1 MWRHCNSA
9 HAAYRNL
16 QLTKKAQRSR
26 RAEPLSPCND
36 AFSAEQVCPWVV
48 PQPQEMCE
56 AQLRHGTHQGADK
69 GQQQARARA
78 LKYRNQQELFF
89 QNVGYFVIIS
99 FTSFFWVQ
107 ISTCDINQRAHR
119 R

>member
-1 MWRHCNSA
+1 VAPLNSA
-9 HAAYRNL
+9 QAACRNS
-16 QLTKKAQRSR
+16 QLTKKAQQSR
-26 RAEPLSPCND
+26 RAEPLSPCHD

-89 QNVGYFVIIS
+89 RMLVIS
-99 FTSFFWVQ
+99 LLLASHHFFG
-107 ISTCDINQRAHR
+107 SR
-119 R
+119 